1 MMPELQLTKWQ
12 LVRDGD
18 VISTPHARLW
28 PVRLPDG
35 SAAMLKVS
43 TETEER
49 NGHRLLRWWDGDGA
63 VRLLAHDHEAVL
75 LERAQPGVSLRAMSI
90 AGQDAQATALLCQ
103 TAARLHRPR
112 GALPEG
118 LMDLQDWFNALLQ
131 PTIALSPLLEQCRSL
146 ASTVLAAQM
155 EVRPLHGDLHHDNV
169 VDGGAR
175 GWLAID
181 PKRLLG
187 DRAFD
192 YTVLFCN
199 PDLCG
204 PGIHVAIQPD
214 VFDRR
219 VDQVSALAGLERTR
233 LLRWI
238 AAGAGLSA
246 AWFLEDGSAADVDLA
261 VADMALRRLA
271 RTGG

>member
-1 MMPELQLTKWQ
+1 MPELQLTKWQ

-18 VISTPHARLW
+18 VITTPHARLW

-75 LERAQPGVSLRAMSI
+75 LERAQPGGSLRAMSI
-90 AGQDAQATALLCQ
+90 AGQDAQATALLC
-103 TAARLHRPR
+103 TAAERLHRPR
-112 GALPEG
+112 STVPEG
-118 LMDLQDWFNALLQ
+118 LVPLQDWFQALLE
-131 PTIALSPLLEQCRSL
+131 PKVALSPLLEQCRSL
-146 ASTVLAAQM
+146 ASALLATQI

-169 VDGGAR
+169 LDGGGAR

-204 PGIHVAIQPD
+204 PDIHVATQPAI
-214 VFDRR
+214 FDRR

-238 AAGAGLSA
+238 AASAGLSA
-246 AWFLEDGSAADVDLA
+246 VWFLEDGCNADVDLA
-261 VADMALRRLA
+261 VAPMALRQLA